1 MLKFRMSKRY
11 NGGQYFYLGSYG
23 NIQMDKDTGAERHQ
37 MRFDLG
43 NYISRD
49 RIKEAQSEF
58 FKEKFPSLTDRQIEN
73 KIRKAEELAGKK

>member
-37 MRFDLG
+37 IRFDIG

-49 RIKEAQSEF
+49 RIKEAQLEF

>member
-37 MRFDLG
+37 MRFDIG

-49 RIKEAQSEF
+49 RIKEAQLEF
-58 FKEKFPSLTDRQIEN
+58 FKEKFPTLTDRQIEN
-73 KIRKAEELAGKK
+73 KIRKAEMLAGK

>member
-49 RIKEAQSEF
+49 RIKEAQLEF
-58 FKEKFPSLTDRQIEN
+58 FKEKFPSLTERQIEN

>member
-37 MRFDLG
+37 MRFDIG

-49 RIKEAQSEF
+49 RIKEAQLDF

-73 KIRKAEELAGKK
+73 KIRKAEELAVK

>member
-49 RIKEAQSEF
+49 RIKEAQLEF

>member
-23 NIQMDKDTGAERHQ
+23 NIQMDKDTGTERHQ
-37 MRFDLG
+37 MRYDLG

-49 RIKEAQSEF
+49 RIKEAQLEF
-58 FKEKFPSLTDRQIEN
+58 FKEKFSSLTERQIEN

>member
-37 MRFDLG
+37 MRFDIG

-49 RIKEAQSEF
+49 RIKEAQLDF
-58 FKEKFPSLTDRQIEN
+58 FKEKFPSLTERQIEN
-73 KIRKAEELAGKK
+73 KIRKAEELAGK

>member
-37 MRFDLG
+37 MRYDLG

-49 RIKEAQSEF
+49 RIKEAQLEF

>member
-37 MRFDLG
+37 MRFDIG

-49 RIKEAQSEF
+49 RIKEAQLDF

-73 KIRKAEELAGKK
+73 KIRKAEELAGK